1 MLQKK
6 CTQCV
11 MDDSDPSIS
20 FDIKGICNHCHRF
33 TEIAQKKFFP
43 NEKGEKFL
51 QAFIKNIKEKQKNKK
66 YDVILGLSG
75 GVDSSFLAYW
85 SSKIAGFRTLA
96 VHVDCG
102 WNSPQAV
109 KNIENIVKKL
119 NIDLHT
125 VVIDWREMKD
135 VQRAFLKSGVPNQD
149 IPQDHAI
156 FAALYKSAEK
166 LDIRFLI
173 NGSNIATESIL
184 PSSWGYNALDGK
196 HLKAIHKKFGAIKLK
211 TFPIMSLFQNYFIYP
226 FVKKIKTISP
236 LHYMEFDKEQAVNLL
251 TKELAWE
258 SYGAKHFES
267 RFTKFFQSYWIIER
281 FGYDKRLAH
290 LSSLIVSGHMTRE
303 DALKLL
309 KYPPYD
315 PKIITFE
322 KEFIAKKLGFSIQEL
337 EHLLKSSKK
346 YHEEFPSHQKI
357 FTLIRKIYIFLT
369 PLTRH

>member
-1 MLQKK
+1 
-6 CTQCV
+6 
-11 MDDSDPSIS
+11 MDDSDPDIS
-20 FDIKGICNHCHRF
+20 FNAQGVCHHCQRF
-33 TEIAQKKFFP
+33 SNVIQKKFFP
-43 NEKGEKFL
+43 NPKGESIL
-51 QAFIKNIKEKQKNKK
+51 QSLLQKIRKKQKNKK

-85 SSKIAGFRTLA
+85 ASKIKGLRILA

-135 VQRAFLKSGVPNQD
+135 LQRAFLKSGTPNQD

-156 FAALYKSAEK
+156 FAALYKTAAQFN
-166 LDIRFLI
+166 IRYLI

-184 PSSWGYNALDGK
+184 PSAWGYHALDGK
-196 HLKAIHKKFGAIKLK
+196 HLRAIHKVFGEGKLK
-211 TFPIMSLFQNYFIYP
+211 SFPVMSLFDYYFFYP
-226 FVKKIKTISP
+226 FIKRIQTISP
-236 LHYMEFDKEQAVNLL
+236 LHYMHFDKEKAVQTLK
-251 TKELAWE
+251 KELAWE
-258 SYGAKHFES
+258 SYDAKHFES

-290 LSSLIVSGHMTRE
+290 LSSLIVSGQMTRE
-303 DALKLL
+303 DALITLKTPPFDKTQILL
-309 KYPPYD
+309 
-315 PKIITFE
+315 E

-337 EHLLKSSKK
+337 EHILKNPKR

-357 FTLIRKIYIFLT
+357 FSYIRNVYYYIYSLQKKCG
-369 PLTRH
+369 